1 MMGTL
6 VKYGLTGVMNT
17 LVDYGVFALL
27 HALLG
32 VNYLIA
38 QTASFACGTI
48 NSYVVNRSW
57 TFGRRGRAQKA
68 EMLKF
73 LAVNGL
79 MFGLSTSIL
88 VLCEEWLGWNALI
101 GKAISI
107 IAATGIGFILNRLW
121 VFRESGPADEA
132 TKVASLVESEPGKS

>member
-1 MMGTL
+1 
-6 VKYGLTGVMNT
+6 
-17 LVDYGVFALL
+17 
-27 HALLG
+27 
-32 VNYLIA
+32 
-38 QTASFACGTI
+38 
-48 NSYVVNRSW
+48 
-57 TFGRRGRAQKA
+57 
-68 EMLKF
+68 
-73 LAVNGL
+73 